1 MAELLDVQYHELLRE
16 NADEVAFANV
26 IEILSGGTPKTRVVE
41 YWKGSSIPFF
51 GFDDVAD
58 SVYVHT
64 CERHIT
70 KLGLNIQ

>member
-1 MAELLDVQYHELLRE
+1 M
-16 NADEVAFANV
+16 AFANV

-41 YWKGSSIPFF
+41 YWKGGSIPFF

-64 CERHIT
+64 CERYIT